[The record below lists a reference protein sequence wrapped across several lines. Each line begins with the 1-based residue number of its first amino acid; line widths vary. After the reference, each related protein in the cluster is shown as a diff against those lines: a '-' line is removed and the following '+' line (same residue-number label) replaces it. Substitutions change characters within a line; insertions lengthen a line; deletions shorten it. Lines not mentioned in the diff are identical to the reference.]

1 MRLRF
6 ATVLIILMLG
16 AGCGGDSKT
25 FVEDPARNELEAM
38 DECLSEA
45 IECIHVLTA
54 PRPDGDDGEEQKM
67 GVTLPEALRSVVAT
81 AQDLV
86 QAATGQP
93 IEQDAKAL
101 LSAAQE
107 LEKKGALSAAAI
119 QHDVEELRSKVAA

>member
-6 ATVLIILMLG
+6 ATAPIILLLT
-16 AGCGGDSKT
+16 AGCGRDSKT
-25 FVEDPARNELEAM
+25 FVDDPARDELEAM

-45 IECIHVLTA
+45 LECIHVLTA
-54 PRPDGDDGEEQKM
+54 PRPEGDDGEELKIA
-67 GVTLPEALRSVVAT
+67 VPLPAALRSVVAT

-93 IEQDAKAL
+93 IEQDAKAI
-101 LSAAQE
+101 LSAAQD

-119 QHDVEELRSKVAA
+119 Q